1 MWRRANKVH
10 LFTIDSHCFQ
20 VLLLLYWTWQSSG
33 NQANSAYFKP
43 ITRPVLLVV
52 CNISDNLVCSSNLIA
67 RENCKQI
74 LLLPAM
80 GTQSNCNRIAYKFSH
95 QHLTYQL
102 FLILFEDI
110 LWSGK
115 VFLHSWEKEGPWEQ
129 GLHTFSYLG
138 ARKGRP
144 WHNLDKIPPGLEGC
158 HKGL

>member
-33 NQANSAYFKP
+33 NQAYSAYFKP

-95 QHLTYQL
+95 QHFDIPAVSDPVWRYPVIRQSFFALLGKRGTLGTRSSYILLFGCTKRQALTQSWQNPS
-102 FLILFEDI
+102 
-110 LWSGK
+110 WSG
-115 VFLHSWEKEGPWEQ
+115 GP
-129 GLHTFSYLG
+129 S
-138 ARKGRP
+138 
-144 WHNLDKIPPGLEGC
+144 
-158 HKGL
+158 

>member
-33 NQANSAYFKP
+33 NQAYSAYFKP

-52 CNISDNLVCSSNLIA
+52 CNISDN
-67 RENCKQI
+67 QTI

-95 QHLTYQL
+95 QHFDIPAVSDPVWRYPVIRQSFFALLGKRGTLGTRSSYILLFGCTKRQALTQSWQNPS
-102 FLILFEDI
+102 
-110 LWSGK
+110 WSG
-115 VFLHSWEKEGPWEQ
+115 
-129 GLHTFSYLG
+129 GLS
-138 ARKGRP
+138 
-144 WHNLDKIPPGLEGC
+144 
-158 HKGL
+158 